1 MLDPSKPNITLSVVT
16 AGCGYLYVYIPDR
29 LSITCA
35 KVLRY
40 FDATKY
46 FSVKMTQTTIFFEFY
61 SKKVQINSY
70 SALILSL

>member
-29 LSITCA
+29 LSITGA

-46 FSVKMTQTTIFFEFY
+46 FSVKMTQTTIFLSFTA
-61 SKKVQINSY
+61 KKCR
-70 SALILSL
+70 LIPTLL